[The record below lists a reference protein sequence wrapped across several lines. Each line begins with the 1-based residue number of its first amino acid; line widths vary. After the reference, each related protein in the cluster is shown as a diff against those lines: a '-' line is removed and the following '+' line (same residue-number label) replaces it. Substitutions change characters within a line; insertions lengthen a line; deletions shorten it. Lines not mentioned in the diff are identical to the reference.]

1 MENSFSVETIS
12 FFSLTFQCSSHPSV
26 GKNTNRKKEVRVGV
40 TCGCSGEG
48 SRVIERWGGIA
59 MRGIT
64 ISSSDGLT
72 VVSVPGVV
80 AQIVIP
86 VLGKLRQEEYYKLHA
101 SLGVHSKF

>member
-1 MENSFSVETIS
+1 MGV
-12 FFSLTFQCSSHPSV
+12 L
-26 GKNTNRKKEVRVGV
+26 RKEAELSKD
-40 TCGCSGEG
+40 
-48 SRVIERWGGIA
+48 GGIA

-86 VLGKLRQEEYYKLHA
+86 VLGKLRQEEYYKSHA
-101 SLGVHSKF
+101 SLGAHSKF

>member
-1 MENSFSVETIS
+1 MW
-12 FFSLTFQCSSHPSV
+12 P
-26 GKNTNRKKEVRVGV
+26 VGV
-40 TCGCSGEG
+40 LRKEAELSKDGE
-48 SRVIERWGGIA
+48 IA

-86 VLGKLRQEEYYKLHA
+86 VLGN
-101 SLGVHSKF
+101 